1 MSRFSFGIFGQNSDE
16 LISGLDV
23 KIRDVNDTVIAD
35 KSGNLAHTIED
46 NGDGTYYV
54 DSLPQSLINVYV
66 GDSAQD
72 ELQNIFFPTE
82 ATADHISDDTKH
94 RAIND
99 VGTGATET
107 FSNSKVNTLLASKSN
122 TSHNHATE
130 YATLGHD
137 HDTDYAD
144 ISHSG
149 DNSIHR
155 EINDSG
161 TSNTALFSAN
171 HIIDELDMKAN
182 EEAFTVHTGDNSI
195 HREIDDSGVN
205 NTDLFSASKIN
216 TELALKADD
225 ADLTSH
231 SGDADKH
238 REINDLGSGVTDV
251 WSGNHIITYI
261 NNKATFSSDDFAGG
275 LGSDVTIKQD
285 FNDQTILDNSKRLNQ
300 NLESL
305 QTAIG
310 GGPIPYEERANHLTA
325 NLANKGKLYY
335 YNSGPSMSSGTYGLY
350 FIAQSGTNSYH
361 RLTVVEDS
369 WGGGGGN

>member
-99 VGTGATET
+99 VGTGTTET

-149 DNSIHR
+149 DNSLHR
-155 EINDSG
+155 TINDSG
-161 TSNTALFSAN
+161 TGEYN
-171 HIIDELDMKAN
+171 
-182 EEAFTVHTGDNSI
+182 
-195 HREIDDSGVN
+195 
-205 NTDLFSASKIN
+205 LFSASKIN

-231 SGDADKH
+231 TGDADKH
-238 REINDLGSGVTDV
+238 REINDLGTGVTDL
-251 WSGNHIITYI
+251 WSGSKIMTYVT
-261 NNKATFSSDDFAGG
+261 NKATFSSDDFAGG

-335 YNSGPSMSSGTYGLY
+335 YNSGPSMPSGTYGLY